1 MGLNLNHVILGA
13 CVGLIVLIALAHS
26 AHAAECHDL
35 IGCDSSD
42 GGWDAMQKLD
52 EIGNPQ
58 AAQPQASNAKI
69 PELSRTKR
77 WNQPAYGFENGTN
90 NPSSSSATEKST
102 ETASKNTPVET
113 SKSQNE
119 NSALQR
125 SDESERMLIP
135 IEEVSD
141 TDVLLDVSENSTSH
155 IKGSIVIPY
164 TEFMLDTQ
172 TGSLKS
178 VDDAARILGDAGIS
192 RDDSVVIYGE
202 CLPCGGGPSLATY
215 VYWIMKCLGHENVR
229 VLDGNVDD
237 WKAAGRPTTNEA
249 QIRQAKE
256 YVPEFNDGA
265 IATYDYVKSG
275 MMSGKVQ
282 ILDARTPAEWGS
294 DNILGSINVP
304 YDNVL
309 DGKKIK
315 SEAALKKTFS
325 ILDKNRPVV
334 VYTNTGVKASVVW
347 FSLEMM
353 GYDAKLYSFANWV
366 MNQPPQGNTTA

>member
-1 MGLNLNHVILGA
+1 M
-13 CVGLIVLIALAHS
+13 LIALAYG

-77 WNQPAYGFENGTN
+77 WSQPAYGFGNGTN
-90 NPSSSSATEKST
+90 NPSSSSTQEKST
-102 ETASKNTPVET
+102 ETASKNTPVEP
-113 SKSQNE
+113 SKSQDE
-119 NSALQR
+119 NAALQR
-125 SDESERMLIP
+125 SDESRRMLIP
-135 IEEVSD
+135 IEDVSD
-141 TDVLLDVSENSTSH
+141 TDVLLDVSENSTNH

-172 TGSLKS
+172 TGTLKS
-178 VDDAARILGDAGIS
+178 VDEVARILGDAGVS

-237 WKAAGRPTTNEA
+237 WAAAGRPTTNEA

-265 IATYDYVKSG
+265 IATYDYVNSG
-275 MMSGKVQ
+275 IMSGKVQ
-282 ILDARTPAEWGS
+282 VVDARTPAEWESG
-294 DNILGSINVP
+294 NILGSINKP
-304 YDNVL
+304 YDDVL

-315 SEAALKKTFS
+315 SEAALKNAFA
-325 ILDKNRPVV
+325 ILDKDRPVV

-353 GYDAKLYSFANWV
+353 GYDAKLYSWANWV